1 MIFDALCVHLTAGL
15 MALMYPHH
23 FLDLV
28 IDSTT
33 SLTETPL
40 DRLNQSEFLK
50 YTIKKLGD
58 VQEM

>member
-33 SLTETPL
+33 SLTETSL
-40 DRLNQSEFLK
+40 DSLNQSKFLE
-50 YTIKKLGD
+50 YAIMKLVD
-58 VQEM
+58 MQEM